1 MNITRFF
8 EHWSIVEDPFRAE
21 EARQDAVFRRLGE
34 PVAHPDF
41 EKIVGDLDNPSTS
54 IVFGEKGSGKTAI
67 RLQIEQRAAQRNQ
80 RDPARRVLL
89 VPYDDLNP
97 VLDHIHAREGGSD
110 VNASLKGLRLVD
122 HMDGVLGVAVTK
134 LIDFTLGE
142 DEATGRSAKR
152 LSHEQ
157 RSELLLLQ
165 SVYDTS
171 EHAPERT
178 RRLRRM
184 LHVRPDGREVLWR
197 MLQGGGWVFAAAALG
212 LWLRYGQEEAQR
224 LWMWVI
230 LGLAGAWGVALLKT
244 LAWDGWRRRRL
255 AARLSKQ
262 TRALG
267 RSAESVC
274 ASLARVPRRVR
285 RPEFLPL
292 DDMDEHRYAMFA
304 RLRRVATAL
313 GWESVVVVVDRV
325 DEPTLVSGDTER
337 MRAVIWPILNNKFL
351 QMDGVSFKLLL
362 PIELRYALFREAS
375 AFFQEARLDK
385 QNLVERLQWTG
396 AMLYDLC
403 NARIGACTKEGATPV
418 ALRDLFDDDVS
429 RQDVIDA
436 LDQMR
441 QPRDAFKLL
450 YRCVQEHC
458 SNVPDEEPRWTIPR
472 LTLESV
478 RKRQVERVEQLMR
491 GVRPG

>member
-1 MNITRFF
+1 MNIARFF
-8 EHWSIVEDPFRAE
+8 EHWSIAEDPFRAE
-21 EARQDAVFRRLGE
+21 EARQDAVFQRLGE

-41 EKIVGDLDNPSTS
+41 EKIAGDLDNPSTS

-67 RLQIEQRAAQRNQ
+67 RLQIERRAAQRNVAT
-80 RDPARRVLL
+80 PERRVLL
-89 VPYDDLNP
+89 TPCDDLNP
-97 VLDHIHAREGGSD
+97 MLDHIHAREGGED
-110 VNASLKGLRLVD
+110 VDASLRGVRLVD
-122 HMDGVLGVAVTK
+122 HMDNVLGVAATK
-134 LIDFTLGE
+134 LTDFALGE
-142 DEATGRSAKR
+142 DAFSAKAARR
-152 LSHEQ
+152 LSPEQ
-157 RSELLLLQ
+157 RSDFLLLQ
-165 SVYDTS
+165 AVYDGS

-178 RRLRRM
+178 RRLRRL
-184 LHVRPDGREVLWR
+184 LHIRPDARETVWLLLRW
-197 MLQGGGWVFAAAALG
+197 GGWVFAD
-212 LWLRYGQEEAQR
+212 AQR

-230 LGLAGAWGVALLKT
+230 LALAGAWGVVLLKT
-244 LAWDGWRRRRL
+244 LVWDALLLRRVSARL
-255 AARLSKQ
+255 ARQ

-267 RSAESVC
+267 RSAETVG
-274 ASLARVPRRVR
+274 ASLARAPSRVR
-285 RPEFLPL
+285 RHDLLPL
-292 DDMDEHRYAMFA
+292 DDVDEHRYAMFA
-304 RLRRVATAL
+304 RLRRVARAL

-337 MRAVIWPILNNKFL
+337 MRSVIWPLLNNKFL
-351 QMDGVSFKLLL
+351 QMEGVAFKLLL

-396 AMLYDLC
+396 SMLYDLC
-403 NARIGACTKEGATPV
+403 NARIAACMTPGAKPV
-418 ALRDLFDDDVS
+418 ALRDLFDDDVT

-458 SNVPDEEPRWTIPR
+458 SNVPDEDPKWTIPR